1 MNMLRLALIN
11 FKRQR
16 KSKNNLLMMVI
27 MPIVIVLAMHFGA
40 GGSNKSVDS
49 PKIALCIKDKGSY
62 GAELVERISP
72 KVVENEEKK
81 AMKMLEENE
90 IIAVYI
96 VEKDFS
102 ENLREGSKPA
112 IKSYKLQKGN
122 GTDSV
127 ELAMNDF
134 IKEKMK
140 SNILLK
146 DGVIDN
152 SKELK
157 NNSLKVETQY
167 KKGLFGGD
175 AKLVLFMIFY
185 FVLMASS
192 SISSELIALRKQKIL
207 KRAVTT
213 ANKGYEIIGSIYL
226 SLFLIQITY
235 FTIDLII
242 LGQVFKLG
250 RNELLL
256 GAGIIAILSLI
267 SISLALVATRICEN
281 EGVVNI
287 SLVMINIVG
296 LFLATLTQLPQGI
309 INVPKYVLNLAKFT
323 PQYWAVEI
331 VDKGMLFPGIFIL
344 ILMIVALFTCGN
356 IKSNNYLAK

>member
-1 MNMLRLALIN
+1 MNMVRLAFIN
-11 FKRQR
+11 FKRQLKN
-16 KSKNNLLMMVI
+16 KSNLVMMFI
-27 MPIVIVLAMHFGA
+27 MPIIIVLGMHLGMD
-40 GGSNKSVDS
+40 GSNSKIDS
-49 PKIALCIKDKGSY
+49 PRVALCINDEGSY
-62 GAELVERISP
+62 GGELVEKIKP
-72 KVVENEEKK
+72 KVVENDEKK
-81 AMKMLEENE
+81 AMNMLEENE

-102 ENLREGSKPA
+102 ENLGAAIKPD

-127 ELAMNDF
+127 ELAINSF

-146 DGVIDN
+146 EGIIDN
-152 SKELK
+152 PKELK
-157 NNSLKVETQY
+157 NNPTNIDVEY

-185 FVLMASS
+185 FVLMSSS
-192 SISSELIALRKQKIL
+192 SISGELIVLKKQKVL
-207 KRAVTT
+207 KRVVTT

-226 SLFLIQITY
+226 SLFLLQMTY
-235 FTIDLII
+235 FIVDLII
-242 LGQVFKLG
+242 LGQAFKLG
-250 RNELLL
+250 KGELLL
-256 GAGIIAILSLI
+256 GIGIIAILSLI

-287 SLVMINIVG
+287 SLVMINILG
-296 LFLATLTQLPQGI
+296 LFLATLTQLPHEI
-309 INVPKYVLNLAKFT
+309 INVPKYILNLAKFT

-331 VDKGMLFPGIFIL
+331 INKGVLFPGIFIL

-356 IKSNNYLAK
+356 IKLNNYLSK